1 MNSKYEVF
9 ENGRCFGC
17 IGLAQDNIDE
27 LKKICETYREETKTE
42 GEQMKW
48 C

>member
-1 MNSKYEVF
+1 MKGKCEVF
-9 ENGRCFGC
+9 DKGRCFGC

-27 LKKICETYREETKTE
+27 LKLQCETYKEEMKE

-48 C
+48 N

>member
-1 MNSKYEVF
+1 MKGTCEVF
-9 ENGRCFGC
+9 DKGRCFGC

-27 LKKICETYREETKTE
+27 LKQICETYREETKLE

-48 C
+48 S